1 MHPELGPHPSLPPGV
16 TNLGPVQPGQIT
28 GQPGGTPGKP
38 AATQGSASPAVTV
51 YGPYNIVPHTDHND
65 GADAYFSE
73 NPTYAWLYPL
83 DNTPAQLWSFV
94 SGYTIGGYTGDTI
107 QAYYGGHDMCMNVR
121 GNNYTQGTQIWVN
134 DCDTTI
140 YLNEL
145 WILNAFNV
153 NGAWVY
159 ALCSAYDNNLC
170 INVAGGIAPYYN
182 LIVWNLNQ
190 LYPNSIWD
198 LIRQ

>member
-1 MHPELGPHPSLPPGV
+1 MHPEIPAQPSLPPGV
-16 TNLGPVQPGQIT
+16 TNLGFVQPGQIVA
-28 GQPGGTPGKP
+28 QPGDTPAKP
-38 AATQGSASPAVTV
+38 ATTQGIASPAAR
-51 YGPYNIVPHTDHND
+51 YGPYNIVPHTDHRD

-73 NPTYAWLYPL
+73 NPTHAWLYPL

-94 SGYTIGGYTGDTI
+94 SGYSIDGYSGDTI

-134 DCDTTI
+134 NCDTTI

-145 WILNAFNV
+145 WELQAFNDGGV
-153 NGAWVY
+153 YVY
-159 ALCSAYDNNLC
+159 ALCSAYDPGLC
-170 INVAGGIAPYYN
+170 INVAGGLAPYNN
-182 LIVWNLNQ
+182 LIVWNLQQ

-198 LIRQ
+198 FIFQ